1 LLLEVFQLLLVLVV
15 QEVEQTQEETTVQ
28 TQLPLDLLLLE
39 AEAEEQSLT
48 VVLEMETLEALEAE
62 LVVARVSLIQEEL
75 EQQAKALGAATQVQ
89 DKGRTTFL
97 EQVVVE
103 LVGLPRTDQY
113 RTTQLR
119 LMVDQG
125 FHLQ

>member
-1 LLLEVFQLLLVLVV
+1 
-15 QEVEQTQEETTVQ
+15 
-28 TQLPLDLLLLE
+28 
-39 AEAEEQSLT
+39 
-48 VVLEMETLEALEAE
+48 METLEALEAE

-103 LVGLPRTDQY
+103 LVVLPRTDQY
-113 RTTQLR
+113 HTTQLR